1 MAGISPRTRRISTRI
16 PTSWIDPAPGLVS
29 SCNRNVAPRDRRV
42 CVGRFRYGFIGGAT
56 AHIGPVAGAV
66 AGAVGFSL
74 LFTLFPLG
82 LFIIG
87 LVTGLAQHD
96 PNVWQGTW
104 KNVLEIMQFLNT
116 KRD

>member
-1 MAGISPRTRRISTRI
+1 
-16 PTSWIDPAPGLVS
+16 
-29 SCNRNVAPRDRRV
+29 
-42 CVGRFRYGFIGGAT
+42 
-56 AHIGPVAGAV
+56 
-66 AGAVGFSL
+66 